1 MNTGNLALTL
11 FERGW
16 LQKKFVTAC
25 PNFCRSS
32 RSEFL
37 QEFPF
42 QCETQQDF
50 RQDRAKIWAAGYLF
64 FGEIRDRIQRDFG
77 CGDFCFSAR
86 ILTGFTAGSRQDFDR
101 RESGILPGIKTPV
114 GKISPESR
122 RDPAKIPV
130 PILQG
135 GVRKIPH
142 NRLRFCYTYA
152 QLIYCVHKC
161 IFSRLSAGR
170 CLGEQNLVPLCKV
183 LE

>member
-1 MNTGNLALTL
+1 MLNRTATQLYLSLHWFVCILTPLKHMNTGNLALTL

-101 RESGILPGIKTPV
+101 REFRFPARILP
-114 GKISPESR
+114 ESY
-122 RDPAKIPV
+122 
-130 PILQG
+130 Q
-135 GVRKIPH
+135 
-142 NRLRFCYTYA
+142 
-152 QLIYCVHKC
+152 
-161 IFSRLSAGR
+161 
-170 CLGEQNLVPLCKV
+170 E
-183 LE
+183 

>member
-1 MNTGNLALTL
+1 MLNRTATQLYLSLHWFVCILTPLKHMNTGNLALTL

-101 RESGILPGIKTPV
+101 REFRFPARILPK
-114 GKISPESR
+114 SYQE
-122 RDPAKIPV
+122 
-130 PILQG
+130 
-135 GVRKIPH
+135 
-142 NRLRFCYTYA
+142 
-152 QLIYCVHKC
+152 
-161 IFSRLSAGR
+161 
-170 CLGEQNLVPLCKV
+170 
-183 LE
+183 